1 MKKIILEIEGM
12 TCSACSSGLE
22 KYLNKQE
29 GIIKASVNLVMA
41 QASIEYDDSI
51 VNEKLLNQFIK
62 EAGFKSLGEP
72 DFKSGKKRKNE
83 LIKIIIFSILSIFM
97 MYISMGNNL
106 KLQVPTILDKNH
118 YTFIY
123 LILISIISTIFV
135 IWGFDIIK
143 SGIKNLIHKM
153 PNMDSLIGVGIIA
166 NYSYSIFFIIKL
178 VIELIKIQPNN
189 YFLCDYS
196 QFMPHGFM
204 QYFDNIFIESVAMI
218 ILFVKIGRYIDKQ
231 SKAKAVDSIK
241 NLVTLTPPM
250 ACIKK
255 DGEEVFVKLSELNVG
270 DIIVSKPGERIAVD
284 GIIIK
289 GNTHTD
295 ESFLTGE
302 SNSISKKEGDLVLA
316 GSYNFDGYIEYEA
329 KNIGKESTISHIVD
343 LVVEATNSKA
353 PIARLADIISSYF
366 VPAIFIIAIIT
377 FIAHILL
384 LHNFTCISCSM
395 SLYIRTCHSTCY
407 GDFNW

>member
-51 VNEKLLNQFIK
+51 VNEKLLNQFVK

-83 LIKIIIFSILSIFM
+83 LAQIIIFAILSIFM
-97 MYISMGNNL
+97 MYISMGRSF
-106 KLQVPTILDKNH
+106 KLPVPTILDKYH

-123 LILISIISTIFV
+123 LTLFTVIGTISL
-135 IWGFDIIK
+135 IWGFSIIK

-178 VIELIKIQPNN
+178 AIELIKNQPRSLV
-189 YFLCDYS
+189 LCDYS
-196 QFMPHGFM
+196 QFVSHNFM
-204 QYFDNIFIESVAMI
+204 QYFDHIFIESVVMI

-241 NLVTLTPPM
+241 NLVTLTPPK

-255 DGEEVFVKLSELNVG
+255 DEKEIFVKLSEINVG
-270 DIIVSKPGERIAVD
+270 DIIISRPGERIAVD
-284 GIIIK
+284 GIIVK

-302 SNSISKKEGDLVLA
+302 SN
-316 GSYNFDGYIEYEA
+316 
-329 KNIGKESTISHIVD
+329 
-343 LVVEATNSKA
+343 
-353 PIARLADIISSYF
+353 
-366 VPAIFIIAIIT
+366 
-377 FIAHILL
+377 
-384 LHNFTCISCSM
+384 
-395 SLYIRTCHSTCY
+395 
-407 GDFNW
+407 